1 MSYTR
6 ALQYS
11 CSCHGAGGFEP
22 GRARIVVIRR
32 RVGTAWVEDVYSSAT
47 VRCRDAF
54 HRNPDREKVHKRKEK
69 SPRKKTERDS
79 VYRDRLFRDSKVR
92 HPQAA
97 TMGETSPIWS
107 ARETSSKLVIEVIDP
122 AVVLLNRGCFLTIAY
137 FSEGGIA
144 NVYLSAT

>member
-1 MSYTR
+1 M
-6 ALQYS
+6 
-11 CSCHGAGGFEP
+11 
-22 GRARIVVIRR
+22 I
-32 RVGTAWVEDVYSSAT
+32 EDVYSSSTA
-47 VRCRDAF
+47 RCRDAF
-54 HRNPDREKVHKRKEK
+54 HRNPNREKSTEKKKESTLKRKSETVY
-69 SPRKKTERDS
+69 TETMIPS
-79 VYRDRLFRDSKVR
+79 SKVR

-122 AVVLLNRGCFLTIAY
+122 AVVLLNRGCFLMIAY